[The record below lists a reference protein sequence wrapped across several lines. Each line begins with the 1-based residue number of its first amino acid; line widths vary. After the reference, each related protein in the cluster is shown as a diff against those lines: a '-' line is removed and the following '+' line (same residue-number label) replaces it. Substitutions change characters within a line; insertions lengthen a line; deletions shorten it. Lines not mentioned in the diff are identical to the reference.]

1 MLFFSENVDYID
13 NGDIVI
19 IIPAQSMDVYCVN
32 YTTNVDNERER
43 DENFIVE
50 IKNVT
55 LLSSPVTDVPNPPT
69 IGDPGNTNVVIQDV
83 PPDSRVCMYDSIS
96 MYITTF
102 SNTEQYLYNRTCE
115 HALTIQRTSMG
126 EFGVFFDSLDGTFK
140 TSRVGVRIGLTE
152 SIVVNAYNRTI
163 IRQTNLTLIN
173 VDIGS
178 DRLSITVPFLQLAV
192 LITADGVSVII
203 DADSVLTTHTGL
215 CGNINGDFVFRN
227 GTPVDI
233 TDDYEFRR
241 ALNQYMIPPS
251 ETILRMVSRRECGKL
266 WNLSVFIIIT
276 IIVS

>member
-1 MLFFSENVDYID
+1 M
-13 NGDIVI
+13 G
-19 IIPAQSMDVYCVN
+19 VYCVN
-32 YTTNVDNERER
+32 YTTIVDNEREG
-43 DENFIVE
+43 DEYFIVE

-55 LLSSPVTDVPNPPT
+55 LVTPPVTDVPNPPT
-69 IGDPGNTNVVIQDV
+69 IGDPGNTTVVIQDV

-102 SNTEQYLYNRTCE
+102 SATEQYLYNRTCE
-115 HALTIQRTSMG
+115 HALIIQQTSMG

-173 VDIGS
+173 VIIAPDS
-178 DRLSITVPFLQLAV
+178 LSITVPFLQLEV
-192 LITADGVSVII
+192 LITADGVSVVI

-251 ETILRMVSRRECGKL
+251 ETILRMVARRECGKL

-276 IIVS
+276 IIIS